1 LEDDKIP
8 LCVDLDGTLI
18 RTDLLVESLLILI
31 KQKPWLVFVI
41 PVWLL
46 RGKSVLKEEIASR
59 VDLNVQTLPY
69 QSGLV
74 EFLRK
79 EHAAG
84 RSLVLATASHRK
96 FADGI
101 AKHLGVFT
109 KVHATEEGINLAGR
123 AKRDILVKHYGIK
136 GFDYAGN
143 SRADVPVWGMARQ
156 AIVVNP
162 GRGVLQGARN
172 QCPISQ
178 TFTDRHPSLKTYA
191 KALRVHQW
199 LKNILVFIP
208 MLLAHQISH
217 VSLWANG
224 LLAFISFS
232 LCASSVY
239 LLNDLLDLSADR
251 LHPRKRLR
259 PFASGDLSMV
269 QGIALIPLLLLAAFT
284 IAALWLPTD
293 FVIVLVV
300 YYLLT
305 VSYSFWLKAVVLL
318 DALLLAGLYTIRI
331 IGGMAATQIGPS
343 FWLLTFSIFL
353 FFSLAL
359 IKRYSELLAL
369 KQRGQLTTHGRGYH
383 VEDLVMLMGFGVACG
398 FMAVLVSALY
408 INSDK
413 VKVLYH
419 HPAFLWLVSP
429 ILLYWISR
437 IWLIAHR
444 GGMHD
449 DPVVFA
455 AKDKGSWAVAAVI
468 GGLLWLAAI

>member
-1 LEDDKIP
+1 MKSKDIP

-18 RTDLLVESLLILI
+18 RSDILLESLLVLI
-31 KQKPWLVFVI
+31 KKQPWIVFII
-41 PVWLL
+41 PFWLF
-46 RGKSVLKEEIASR
+46 RGRVFFKNEIAKR

-69 QSGLV
+69 QAELV
-74 EFLRK
+74 DFLKK
-79 EHAAG
+79 EHATG
-84 RSLVLATASHRK
+84 RLIILATASHRK
-96 FADGI
+96 FADDV
-101 AKHLGVFT
+101 ANHLGIFT
-109 KVHATEEGINLAGR
+109 KVHATDDDINLSGR
-123 AKRDILVKHYGIK
+123 AKKDLLVKHYGAK

-143 SRADVPVWGMARQ
+143 SRADTHVWSMSRQ

-162 GRGVLQGARN
+162 GSGVLRDAAA
-172 QCPISQ
+172 QCEVSH
-178 TFTDRHPSLKTYA
+178 TFEDRHPTVTTYA
-191 KALRVHQW
+191 KELRVHQW

-208 MLLAHQISH
+208 MLGAHEIFSF
-217 VSLWANG
+217 SLWVDG
-224 LLAFISFS
+224 ILAFISFS

-239 LLNDLLDLSADR
+239 LLNDLLDLPADR
-251 LHPRKRLR
+251 LHPRKRNR
-259 PFASGDLSMV
+259 PFASGEMSIV
-269 QGIALIPLLLLAAFT
+269 QGMLLIPLLLASAFA
-284 IAALWLPTD
+284 IAVLWLPSA
-293 FVIVLVV
+293 FLIVLLG

-305 VSYSFWLKAVVLL
+305 LSYSFWLKAIVLL
-318 DALLLAGLYTIRI
+318 DALLLAGLYTVRI

>member
-1 LEDDKIP
+1 MSDKKTP

-18 RTDLLVESLLILI
+18 RSDVLVESLLLLVKQRPWTTFLI
-31 KQKPWLVFVI
+31 PLWLLQGRAALKQKVA
-41 PVWLL
+41 
-46 RGKSVLKEEIASR
+46 ER
-59 VDLNVQTLPY
+59 VDLDVERLPY
-69 QSGLV
+69 QAGFV
-74 EFLRK
+74 DFLRK

-84 RSLVLATASHRK
+84 RSIVLATASHRK
-96 FADGI
+96 FADGV
-101 AKHLGVFT
+101 ARHLGVFT
-109 KVHATEEGINLAGR
+109 RVHATEAGNNLSGR
-123 AKRDILVKHYGIK
+123 AKRDLLVQHYGAK

-143 SRADVPVWGMARQ
+143 SQADFPVWGMARK

-162 GRGVLQGARN
+162 AKGVLRGAAN
-172 QCPISQ
+172 QCPVSH
-178 TFTDRHPSLKTYA
+178 TFENQHPTLSTYA

-269 QGIALIPLLLLAAFT
+269 QGMVLIPLLLLCALA

-293 FVIVLVV
+293 FVIVLVG

-305 VSYSFWLKAVVLL
+305 VSYSFWLKAIVLL

-331 IGGMAATQIGPS
+331 IGGMAATRIGPS
-343 FWLLTFSIFL
+343 FWLLAFSTFL

-359 IKRYSELLAL
+359 VKRYSELLVL

-383 VEDLVMLMGFGVACG
+383 VEDLVMLMGFGVASG
-398 FMAVLVSALY
+398 FLAVLVSAFY
-408 INSDK
+408 IDSDK
-413 VKVLYH
+413 VRTLYH
-419 HPAFLWLVSP
+419 HPAFLWLVPP

-437 IWLIAHR
+437 IWLITHR

-449 DPVVFA
+449 DPVLFA
-455 AKDKGSWAVAAVI
+455 AKDKGSWVTAAII

>member
-1 LEDDKIP
+1 MEDDKIP

-31 KQKPWLVFVI
+31 KQKPWLVLVV

-46 RGKSVLKEEIASR
+46 RGKSVLKDEIASR

-251 LHPRKRLR
+251 IHPRKRLR

-369 KQRGQLTTHGRGYH
+369 KQRGQLTTYGRGYH

>member
-1 LEDDKIP
+1 MENSKTP

-18 RTDLLVESLLILI
+18 RTDLLVESLLVLI
-31 KQKPWLVFVI
+31 KQKPWLVFLI

-69 QSGLV
+69 QSDLV

-79 EHAAG
+79 EHATG
-84 RSLVLATASHRK
+84 RTLVLVTASHRK

-109 KVHATEEGINLAGR
+109 KVHATENGTNLTGR
-123 AKRDILVKHYGIK
+123 TKRDFLVNNYGIK

-162 GRGVLQGARN
+162 GVGVLQDAMN

-178 TFTDRHPSLKTYA
+178 TFTDTHVGVKAYA
-191 KALRVHQW
+191 KALRMHQW
-199 LKNILVFIP
+199 LKNLLIFAP
-208 MLLAHQISH
+208 MLLAHQIGQIG
-217 VSLWANG
+217 LWMDG
-224 LLAFISFS
+224 SLAFISFS

-239 LLNDLLDLSADR
+239 LLNDLLDLPADR
-251 LHPRKRLR
+251 LHPRKRFR
-259 PFASGDLSMV
+259 PFASGNISSV
-269 QGIALIPLLLLAAFT
+269 HGIVLIPLLLLCAFA
-284 IAALWLPTD
+284 IASMWLPTE
-293 FVIVLVV
+293 FLIVLAS

-305 VSYSFWLKAVVLL
+305 ISYSFWFKAIVLL
-318 DALLLAGLYTIRI
+318 DALLLASLYTIRI
-331 IGGMAATQIGPS
+331 IGGMAATHIGAS
-343 FWLLTFSIFL
+343 FWLLSFSIFL

-359 IKRYSELLAL
+359 VKRYSELLVL

-383 VEDLVMLMGFGVACG
+383 VEDLVMLMGFGVSSG
-398 FMAVLVSALY
+398 FIAVLVSALY
-408 INSDK
+408 INSEQI
-413 VKVLYH
+413 KVLYH

-437 IWLIAHR
+437 IWLITHR

-455 AKDKGSWAVAAVI
+455 AKDKGSWAVAAAI

>member
-1 LEDDKIP
+1 MEDDKIP

-31 KQKPWLVFVI
+31 KQKPWLVLVV

-46 RGKSVLKEEIASR
+46 RGKSVLKDEIASR

-84 RSLVLATASHRK
+84 RPLVLATASHRK

-109 KVHATEEGINLAGR
+109 KVHATEDGTNLAGR

-413 VKVLYH
+413 VKVLYQ

-455 AKDKGSWAVAAVI
+455 AKDKVSWAVAAVI

>member
-172 QCPISQ
+172 ECPISQ

-284 IAALWLPTD
+284 IAVLWLPTD

>member
-84 RSLVLATASHRK
+84 RPLVLATASHRK

-109 KVHATEEGINLAGR
+109 KVHATEDGTNLAGR

-162 GRGVLQGARN
+162 GPGVLQGARN
-172 QCPISQ
+172 ECPISQ
-178 TFTDRHPSLKTYA
+178 TFSDRHPSIKTYA

-199 LKNILVFIP
+199 LKNLLVFIP
-208 MLLAHQISH
+208 MLGAHEITNTSQWI
-217 VSLWANG
+217 AG
-224 LLAFISFS
+224 FLAFASFS

-239 LLNDLLDLSADR
+239 LLNDLLDLPADR
-251 LHPRKRLR
+251 LHPRKRHR

-269 QGIALIPLLLLAAFT
+269 HGLLLTPLLLIGAFA
-284 IAALWLPTD
+284 IAILWLPTL
-293 FVIVLVV
+293 FLVV
-300 YYLLT
+300 LLTYYVLT

-318 DALLLAGLYTIRI
+318 DALLLAGCVFRSHSVTDSTVIR
-331 IGGMAATQIGPS
+331 P
-343 FWLLTFSIFL
+343 
-353 FFSLAL
+353 
-359 IKRYSELLAL
+359 
-369 KQRGQLTTHGRGYH
+369 
-383 VEDLVMLMGFGVACG
+383 
-398 FMAVLVSALY
+398 
-408 INSDK
+408 
-413 VKVLYH
+413 
-419 HPAFLWLVSP
+419 P
-429 ILLYWISR
+429 I
-437 IWLIAHR
+437 
-444 GGMHD
+444 
-449 DPVVFA
+449 P
-455 AKDKGSWAVAAVI
+455 
-468 GGLLWLAAI
+468 